1 MLKTYVYKI
10 VFKFKCIHGCWLK
23 QLMLPSLNTT
33 LLGHDGVHLL
43 GGPTK
48 VKPTYIF
55 VCKI

>member
-1 MLKTYVYKI
+1 VNDD
-10 VFKFKCIHGCWLK
+10 VFGMELLSVSVDRDNW
-23 QLMLPSLNTT
+23 T
-33 LLGHDGVHLL
+33 LYIL

>member
-1 MLKTYVYKI
+1 VLNEKCQKPEKILFKMWDAKFVESCSSEHVY
-10 VFKFKCIHGCWLK
+10 
-23 QLMLPSLNTT
+23 
-33 LLGHDGVHLL
+33 LL